1 MRRKKLRRVPL
12 DELLGAVVIVLHPCD
27 ACGYSKVDGH
37 PITWAR
43 FRIAT
48 KAGVLYLCG
57 HHFHKHRL
65 HIFTR
70 AYVAEDVSNS

>member
-1 MRRKKLRRVPL
+1 MRGKKLRVPL
-12 DELLGAVVIVLHPCD
+12 DELLGPVVTVLHSCD
-27 ACGYSKVDGH
+27 ACGYSKIDGK
-37 PITWAR
+37 PITWAK

-48 KAGVLYLCG
+48 KAGVLFLCG

-70 AYVAEDVSNS
+70 AYVAEEVN